1 MKKRLL
7 PDLDGTE
14 WLMLCATI
22 AIFALIIFDGMSRK
36 SLKEQCKERGGIYIE
51 NTCIDEEAVIVLR
64 KK

>member
-1 MKKRLL
+1 MKRLL

-14 WLMLCATI
+14 WLMLCAII
-22 AIFALIIFDGMSRK
+22 AIFALIIFDGMSRT

-51 NTCIDEEAVIVLR
+51 STCIDEEAVIVLR